1 MLNQS
6 ELNHIAQNFDNSGEL
21 LFKGSRNTIKIFDVN
36 GKKVNVKSFKKPS
49 FFKKIIY
56 KYLRE
61 SKAKRSFLN
70 AEFLIQN
77 GFLTPVPYGFIEKS
91 DWLGITNS
99 FYFCEHL
106 ENAFPLEKV
115 VDNLEYPNRNFIL
128 KNYANYFFNLHEKGI
143 EFIDNSL
150 GNTLIIEDN
159 NQFYFYLIDLNRL
172 NTNKKLSIDERMKNF
187 ARLTLSQ
194 SAWYEITLQY
204 SELYQQNTSEELYEK
219 LKKYSFD
226 FYTGIARKRNL
237 KKLRLFDLNN
247 LDALNE

>member
-21 LFKGSRNTIKIFDVN
+21 LFKGSRNIIKVFDVN
-36 GKKVNVKSFKKPS
+36 GKKINVKSFKRPNL
-49 FFKKIIY
+49 FKKIIY
-56 KYLRE
+56 KFFRE

-77 GFLTPVPYGFIEKS
+77 GFKTPTPYGFIEKS

-99 FYFCEHL
+99 YYFCEHL
-106 ENAFPLEKV
+106 ENAFLLEKV
-115 VDNLEYPNRNFIL
+115 VINENFPERKKIL
-128 KNYANYFFNLHEKGI
+128 MDYTDYFFNLHQKGI

-150 GNTLIIEDN
+150 GNTLIVKN
-159 NQFYFYLIDLNRL
+159 NNEYNFYLIDLNRL
-172 NTNKKLSIDERMKNF
+172 NDNKQLSIDDRMKNF
-187 ARLTLSQ
+187 ARLTLNQTVWEAIS
-194 SAWYEITLQY
+194 EKY
-204 SELYQQNTSEELYEK
+204 SELSQQHTVEELYEK

>member
-6 ELNHIAQNFDNSGEL
+6 ELNHIAENFDNSGSL
-21 LFKGSRNTIKIFDVN
+21 LFKGSRNTIKVFDIN

-56 KYLRE
+56 KYFRE

-77 GFLTPVPYGFIEKS
+77 GFLTPTPYGFIEKS

-99 FYFCEHL
+99 YYFCEHL

-115 VDNLEYPNRNFIL
+115 VINLEYPNREIIL
-128 KNYANYFFNLHEKGI
+128 KNYTNYFFNLHEKGI

-172 NTNKKLSIDERMKNF
+172 NISKKLSIDERMKNF
-187 ARLTLSQ
+187 SRLSLDHTVWNAIS
-194 SAWYEITLQY
+194 EEY
-204 SELYQQNTSEELYEK
+204 SELNPAFKKTELFNKLEK
-219 LKKYSFD
+219 YTFE
-226 FYTGIARKRNL
+226 FYTGIARKRNF

-247 LDALNE
+247 LDVLNE